1 MRVDESVRT
10 SQTAS
15 LLASISTVVSIVRL
29 GTDMF
34 CEEAGHNGG
43 EFGGAL
49 RVRVVPGAFEAP
61 ERPERSA
68 AVDWRGLILRSS
80 AVPAS
85 RTTLGA
91 GNTSAGLAEPGVPDA
106 ADGMKR
112 NTLRGI
118 PGARTMIPRS
128 GSGKA
133 RVAAVWSE
141 ARLMR
146 RMDRGSCAYSMADGI
161 SRSWN

>member
-29 GTDMF
+29 GTDVF

-85 RTTLGA
+85 RTTPSA
-91 GNTSAGLAEPGVPDA
+91 GETSAGPAGPGGP
-106 ADGMKR
+106 R
-112 NTLRGI
+112 RG
-118 PGARTMIPRS
+118 G
-128 GSGKA
+128 
-133 RVAAVWSE
+133 
-141 ARLMR
+141 
-146 RMDRGSCAYSMADGI
+146 RG
-161 SRSWN
+161 WNAK